1 MTVDSLTEDHSGL
14 IDGNSFLL
22 CTRTC
27 HNNGQENDG
36 MELHYY
42 LLHYPG
48 LGEPEG
54 GGREQIPKSMHMY
67 AAADLD
73 ATITPTPAVSHNES
87 AWSFGCRP
95 SAARR
100 GGPPAEAQRS
110 EL

>member
-1 MTVDSLTEDHSGL
+1 MD
-14 IDGNSFLL
+14 
-22 CTRTC
+22 
-27 HNNGQENDG
+27 
-36 MELHYY
+36 LHYY

-54 GGREQIPKSMHMY
+54 GGEGANSEIHAY

-100 GGPPAEAQRS
+100 EGSPAEAQRS